1 MLKKWE
7 SRTINYIKVYNVEF
21 LAYFFIVLILSTLID
36 LVRIQEIIKKI
47 IFFSLGFAM
56 VVFASFRY
64 GDRDYLNYIRYY
76 EWINPINI
84 FNYNELKNVEIGYLL
99 LNSIYK
105 YFDLNYIF
113 LFATIS
119 VFSIGL
125 FITYFKDYKYRF
137 SALLIY
143 FSHLYLLRDLMQI
156 RAGLAANILLYSYRY
171 ILNRKFYPFITIV
184 LLASLFHYAAFIFI
198 PFYYL
203 YPWLIKNYRILYI
216 LLGSF
221 ILGFLLNQDV
231 LRAIFYKLGI
241 DRINIYLSYGNE
253 EFKELGLLNPVLI
266 KNGLLF
272 FMIYLK
278 KDILIEKIS
287 QINVFLVSIGIAS
300 IWLATFNNYSLFAG
314 RTATFFSTIE
324 AILLPCLYYIFPSK
338 MFCWL
343 IILVFS
349 IIAFVP
355 KFEILNG
362 LSFYFL

>member
-1 MLKKWE
+1 VLKKWE
-7 SRTINYIKVYNVEF
+7 THTINYIKAYNLEF
-21 LAYFFIVLILSTLID
+21 LAYFFIVLILSSVID
-36 LVRIQEIIKKI
+36 LFRIQDIIKKI
-47 IFFSLGFAM
+47 IFYFLGFAM
-56 VVFASFRY
+56 IIFASFRY

-76 EWINPINI
+76 EWINPINN
-84 FNYNELKNVEIGYLL
+84 FNYYELKNVEIGYLL

-105 YFDLNYIF
+105 YFNLNYIF

-119 VFSIGL
+119 LFSIGL
-125 FITYFKDYKYRF
+125 FINYFKDYKYRF

-156 RAGLAANILLYSYRY
+156 RAGLAANILLYSYRF
-171 ILNRKFYPFITIV
+171 ILNRKFYPFISIV
-184 LLASLFHYAAFIFI
+184 FLASLFHYAALIFI

-203 YPWLIKNYRILYI
+203 YPWLVKNYRISYI

-231 LRAIFYKLGI
+231 LRFIFYKLGI
-241 DRINIYLSYGNE
+241 ERINVYLTYGSE

-278 KDILIEKIS
+278 KDILIEKIDR
-287 QINVFLVSIGIAS
+287 INVFLVSIGIATA
-300 IWLATFNNYSLFAG
+300 WLATFNNYSLFAG

-324 AILLPCLYYIFPSK
+324 AILLPCVYFIFPSK

-343 IILVFS
+343 IILIFS

-355 KFEILNG
+355 KFEIFKG